1 MLDTTFANAD
11 EKLGGEGREKTEE
24 ERLLRPP
31 TRPLTA
37 AEASTELA
45 FPSQKRKSDS
55 SKN

>member
-1 MLDTTFANAD
+1 MLDTFANAD
-11 EKLGGEGREKTEE
+11 EKLGGEGREKTEK